1 VTLDDVYRSWLRG
14 HQLGFTKQ
22 VLGHAVEQG
31 WLTRDGDTFKPGEP
45 VPVPVRDEEPLSRR
59 ERRTRWGTGPGS
71 DW

>member
-45 VPVPVRDEEPLSRR
+45 VPVRDEEPLSRR